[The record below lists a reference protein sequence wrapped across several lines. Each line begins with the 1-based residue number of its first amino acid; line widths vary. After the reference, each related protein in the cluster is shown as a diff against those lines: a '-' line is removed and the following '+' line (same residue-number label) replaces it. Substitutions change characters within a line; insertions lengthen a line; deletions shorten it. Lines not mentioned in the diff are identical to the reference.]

1 MADHVGTKVSI
12 PGTRGQGIL
21 RYYGPINGKNG
32 IFGGIELIGPI
43 AAARGKNSGSVNGV
57 QYFEVQ
63 QPMTGLFLPFE
74 RLKSVNAHLS
84 IKLRSTSSL
93 RSSTPVEIAS
103 TPSPLNRGLNSLLSS
118 DSSITKNG
126 TLRSPYSE
134 KPLINPKRHI
144 LKDDG
149 SNAIPKAKS
158 LSENSTSSLV
168 SNGDTKYIDSIRQ
181 DTDRI
186 RLEQE
191 LEDLKRRYDNNQLEM
206 TEKIKILNDL
216 RNTVNEIQPL
226 LEEYE
231 NDLSEK
237 DKKLL
242 KQKSEFEKAREE
254 WRQSLDLMV
263 STQQENEEYYE
274 QKISEL
280 NAKVEEFSNKQ
291 PKLNDTELSK
301 IDEKNQ
307 SRVLQASLVS
317 KDEEIARYKVKL
329 EDLHMEKSKLE
340 KILNDKI
347 NSQRKEIDTLTE
359 NLSKLEEK
367 KKNNELGELQVKYDS
382 LIDERES
389 VKIELEKF
397 KSSETSLKARL
408 TELQSDIV
416 QKDKSIE
423 NLKSNNS
430 KDDNELGSLVHQ
442 VKSVK
447 LDDDNEELL
456 KLKEEN
462 QKLKEEVD
470 SKEAMQSKINE
481 LENQLEM
488 RPTFEE
494 LTDLQNTIDE
504 LDDLHKNELKEK
516 DDALKVAIEKKKDLQ
531 SQLSDVLQNIEKKNN
546 ERADRLEKPEV
557 KGKSDPNELPIHIP
571 KQPIDPS
578 SGKNDWCGLCERDGH
593 SSINCPYENDKF

>member
-74 RLKSVNAHLS
+74 RLNSVNTHLS
-84 IKLRSTSSL
+84 NKLRSTSSL
-93 RSSTPVEIAS
+93 RSSTPVEVAS

-118 DSSITKNG
+118 DSSLTKNG
-126 TLRSPYSE
+126 IIRSPYSE
-134 KPLINPKRHI
+134 KPLINPKRQI
-144 LKDDG
+144 LKDNG

-168 SNGDTKYIDSIRQ
+168 SNGDTEYIDSVRQ
-181 DTDRI
+181 DTDKI
-186 RLEQE
+186 RLEQ
-191 LEDLKRRYDNNQLEM
+191 DLKYLKGKYESNQLEM
-206 TEKIKILNDL
+206 TEQIKILNDL

-280 NAKVEEFSNKQ
+280 NAKVEELSKKQ
-291 PKLNDTELSK
+291 PKLNDAELSGS
-301 IDEKNQ
+301 DEKHQ
-307 SRVLQASLVS
+307 SEVLQASLVS
-317 KDEEIARYKVKL
+317 KDEEVSKFKTKL
-329 EDLHMEKSKLE
+329 EELHMEKFKLE
-340 KILNDKI
+340 KSLNDKI

-359 NLSKLEEK
+359 NLSKLEG
-367 KKNNELGELQVKYDS
+367 KNNNKSGELQVKYDS
-382 LIDERES
+382 LLDQTES
-389 VKIELEKF
+389 MKIELEKF

-408 TELQSDIV
+408 TDLQSDIA

-430 KDDNELGSLVHQ
+430 KDDNELGSLVHL

-447 LDDDNEELL
+447 LDDDNEEIL

-462 QKLKEEVD
+462 QKLKSEVD
-470 SKEAMQSKINE
+470 SKESMQTKINE

-516 DDALKVAIEKKKDLQ
+516 NDALKAAIEMKKDLQ
-531 SQLSDVLQNIEKKNN
+531 SQLSDVLQKIEKKNH
-546 ERADRLEKPEV
+546 ELADPLEKPEV
-557 KGKSDPNELPIHIP
+557 KGNSEPNELPIHIP
-571 KQPIDPS
+571 KQPTDPS

-593 SSINCPYENDKF
+593 SSINCPYENDMF

>member
-63 QPMTGLFLPFE
+63 QPMAGLFLPFE

-84 IKLRSTSSL
+84 NKLRSTSSL
-93 RSSTPVEIAS
+93 RSSTPVEVAS

-126 TLRSPYSE
+126 MIRSPYSE
-134 KPLINPKRHI
+134 KPLINPKRQI
-144 LKDDG
+144 LKDNG

-168 SNGDTKYIDSIRQ
+168 SNADTEYIDSVRQ
-181 DTDRI
+181 DTDKI
-186 RLEQE
+186 SLEQE
-191 LEDLKRRYDNNQLEM
+191 LKDLKGRYESNQLEM

-280 NAKVEEFSNKQ
+280 NAKVEELLKKQ
-291 PKLNDTELSK
+291 PKLNDAELSGSDK
-301 IDEKNQ
+301 KHQ
-307 SRVLQASLVS
+307 SEALQASLVS
-317 KDEEIARYKVKL
+317 KDEEVSKFKTKL
-329 EDLHMEKSKLE
+329 EELHMEKFKLE
-340 KILNDKI
+340 KSLNDKI

-359 NLSKLEEK
+359 NLSKLEG
-367 KKNNELGELQVKYDS
+367 KNNNKSGELQVKYDS
-382 LIDERES
+382 LLDQTEIM
-389 VKIELEKF
+389 KIELEKF

-408 TELQSDIV
+408 TDLQSDIS

-430 KDDNELGSLVHQ
+430 KDDNELGSLVHL

-447 LDDDNEELL
+447 LDDDNEEIL

-462 QKLKEEVD
+462 QKLKSEVD
-470 SKEAMQSKINE
+470 SKEAMQTKINE

-504 LDDLHKNELKEK
+504 LDELHKNELKEK
-516 DDALKVAIEKKKDLQ
+516 NDALKAAIEMKKDLQ
-531 SQLSDVLQNIEKKNN
+531 SQLSDVVQKIEKKNN
-546 ERADRLEKPEV
+546 ELADPLEKPEV
-557 KGKSDPNELPIHIP
+557 KGNPDPNELPIHIP
-571 KQPIDPS
+571 KQPTDPS

-593 SSINCPYENDKF
+593 SSINCPYENDMF

>member
-74 RLKSVNAHLS
+74 RLKTVNAHLS
-84 IKLRSTSSL
+84 NKLRSTSSL
-93 RSSTPVEIAS
+93 RSSTPVEVAS

-126 TLRSPYSE
+126 IARSPYSE
-134 KPLINPKRHI
+134 KPLINPKRPI
-144 LKDDG
+144 LKDNG
-149 SNAIPKAKS
+149 SNAIPKTKS
-158 LSENSTSSLV
+158 LSENSTSSLI
-168 SNGDTKYIDSIRQ
+168 SNVDTKYINSVRQ
-181 DTDRI
+181 DADKI

-191 LEDLKRRYDNNQLEM
+191 LKDLRGRYDNNQLEM

-216 RNTVNEIQPL
+216 RNTVNDIQPL

-280 NAKVEEFSNKQ
+280 NAKVDEMSKKQ
-291 PKLNDTELSK
+291 PKLNDAELIKS
-301 IDEKNQ
+301 DEKSQ
-307 SRVLQASLVS
+307 SEVLQASLVS
-317 KDEEIARYKVKL
+317 KNEEISKFKAKL
-329 EDLHMEKSKLE
+329 EDLHMEKSKVE
-340 KILNDKI
+340 KSLNAKV
-347 NSQRKEIDTLTE
+347 NSQRKDIDTLTE
-359 NLSKLEEK
+359 NLSKLEEG
-367 KKNNELGELQVKYDS
+367 KKNSESGDLQIKYDS
-382 LIDERES
+382 LVDQVENM
-389 VKIELEKF
+389 KIELEKF
-397 KSSETSLKARL
+397 KSSEASLKARL
-408 TELQSDIV
+408 IELQSDIF
-416 QKDKSIE
+416 QDKPIE
-423 NLKSNNS
+423 NLKSKNS
-430 KDDNELGSLVHQ
+430 KDDNELDSLVHL

-447 LDDDNEELL
+447 LDDYNEEIS

-462 QKLKEEVD
+462 QKLKSEVD
-470 SKEAMQSKINE
+470 LKGRMQTKINE

-504 LDDLHKNELKEK
+504 LDNLHKNELKEK
-516 DDALKVAIEKKKDLQ
+516 DDALKAAMEKKKDLQ
-531 SQLSDVLQNIEKKNN
+531 SQLSDVLQKIEKKNT
-546 ERADRLEKPEV
+546 ELADRLENPEV
-557 KGKSDPNELPIHIP
+557 KGNSDPNELPIHIP
-571 KQPIDPS
+571 KQPTDPS

-593 SSINCPYENDKF
+593 NSINCPYENDMF